1 LRENPACA
9 VFSVAYKGFVLLE
22 VALIYLAFVLHAAYI
37 SWMHRETLVTGG
49 LLRLQLAHALRII
62 RKQKKRFTFSNWTRC
77 VFAWYYHWKGATHE
91 VIATVSE
98 QTIRLWNESGFRYAW
113 KWRSRAPVGRPQTPQ
128 HIRLAVLQMKRENPR
143 WKAQKIAYEIM
154 LAYGFEIDRKT
165 VDSILTGRRPQ
176 RPRPDKEPAGD
187 KDFVIPASAW
197 ADKLALGAPGWGMDF
212 FTATTWNFQIYYAF
226 FIISHATREVLHVG
240 VTKQPHMGWVRNQL
254 KAAFSPDVKW
264 PEFLV
269 FDNDPV
275 FRWSEA
281 FMRNILGV
289 EPARTRVR
297 SPWQNGV
304 AERWVGTV
312 REELLNR
319 VLVKNE
325 AHLVRLLKEYVS
337 YYNKE
342 RAHSTLGGY
351 SPGGR
356 VPPDTPPPP
365 GKLIRESHVSG
376 LHAVY
381 RVAEAA

>member
-1 LRENPACA
+1 MRLILLYP
-9 VFSVAYKGFVLLE
+9 VLLA
-22 VALIYLAFVLHAAYI
+22 VALIYLAFILHAAYI
-37 SWMHRETLVTGG
+37 SWLHRETLVTGG

-62 RKQKKRFTFSNWTRC
+62 RKQKKRFSFSNWTRC
-77 VFAWYYHWKGATHE
+77 LFAWYYHWKGRTRE
-91 VIATVSE
+91 TIAIVSE
-98 QTIRLWNESGFRYAW
+98 RTVRLWNQTGFRYFW
-113 KWRSRAPVGRPQTPQ
+113 MLRSRAPVGRPQAPL
-128 HIRLAVLQMKRENPR
+128 HIRRAVLQMKRENPR

-165 VDSILTGRRPQ
+165 VVRILRGRRPP
-176 RPRPDKEPAGD
+176 RPRQGKKPAQE
-187 KDFVIPASAW
+187 KDFVIPAPAW

-212 FTATTWNFQIYYAF
+212 FTATTWNFQMYYVF
-226 FIISHATREVLHVG
+226 FIISHATREVVHVG
-240 VTKQPHMGWVRNQL
+240 VTKHPHMSWVRNQL

-275 FRWSEA
+275 FRWSED

-312 REELLNR
+312 RADLLNR

-325 AHLVRLLKEYVS
+325 AHLVRLLKDCVS
-337 YYNKE
+337 YYNME

-356 VPPDTPPPP
+356 VPPVKPPPS
-365 GKLIRESHVSG
+365 GKLIRDARVSG